1 MTIFKK
7 LTALENEAS
16 DFGFAWETA
25 EQISSQI
32 QSELSEIKAHF
43 KDQDKTKLQ
52 EEIGDLLHAAF
63 SLCIFCE
70 LDAEKTLENSVAKF
84 ERRFHSVKQLA
95 AQDDLHSLKGK
106 DFKELMLYWGQAK
119 KLVG

>member
-7 LTALENEAS
+7 LVMLENEAS
-16 DFGFAWETA
+16 NFGFAWETP

-43 KDQDKTKLQ
+43 NDQNKAKLQ

-63 SLCIFCE
+63 SLCIFCG
-70 LDAEKTLENSVAKF
+70 LDVEETLENSVAKF
-84 ERRFHSVKQLA
+84 ERRFLSVKQLA
-95 AQDDLHSLKGK
+95 AKDNLHTLKGK
-106 DFKELMLYWGQAK
+106 DFKELMLYWDQAK